1 MKLIDSILNFLAG
14 KSEIIADKGT
24 TDGWDWIKYADG
36 RCELDAVKQVAL
48 QTGQEIVAGTRIYY
62 HRSESIPLP
71 FGVSN
76 TKIWIEKADAQIKW
90 CGGLNGNITETFNSL
105 SFWALDFSQTNS
117 TNFWSIKIEG
127 TWK

>member
-1 MKLIDSILNFLAG
+1 MRLIDSILKFLAD
-14 KSEIIADKGT
+14 KSEIIAEKGT

-36 RCELDAVKQVAL
+36 RCELNATRQVAL
-48 QTGQEIVAGTRIYY
+48 QAGQEMTGTGVYY
-62 HRSESIPLP
+62 HQSESIPLP

-76 TKIWIEKADAQIKW
+76 AKIWIEKADAQLKW
-90 CGGLNGNITETFNSL
+90 CSGLNSSIVETLSSL
-105 SFWALDFSQTNS
+105 AFWACDFNQIAS